1 MSTMESPLAVRAEAA
16 IRRLREVDGV
26 RVRAE
31 GEELVEIHIVSS
43 SERSPKQIVR
53 DVEAVLRTEL
63 DMGIDRRIV
72 SVALARCDDPAARRP
87 APRPVPA
94 RAERA
99 AGTAAFADPP
109 EPPPAARRPAPAPS
123 AARAEDP
130 FATPRASEPPAAPA
144 HEERIRYEN
153 ANLIVHG
160 QRTQAQVELRWK
172 GLPRIGNAS
181 GWSARDDAHRL
192 VASAT
197 TLAVQEFLADPV
209 AIGVRDVSF
218 VEAGGKRVAV
228 VVLSL
233 LAHRHEKV
241 LTGCCSVEQDTPQAV
256 VLATLAALN
265 RLVAGLRVKE
275 PTEYVLRA
283 EGIAHE
289 V

>member
-1 MSTMESPLAVRAEAA
+1 MSMMESPLAVRAEAA
-16 IRRLREVDGV
+16 IRRLREVEGVSVRTDGD
-26 RVRAE
+26 
-31 GEELVEIHIVSS
+31 ELVEIHIVSS
-43 SERSPKQIVR
+43 SQRSPKQIVR

-63 DMGIDRRIV
+63 DLAVDRRIV
-72 SVALARCDDPAARRP
+72 SVAIARSGERAARPAAGRPERAPGARPRADAADAAPAARRDAGP
-87 APRPVPA
+87 GAVP
-94 RAERA
+94 
-99 AGTAAFADPP
+99 
-109 EPPPAARRPAPAPS
+109 
-123 AARAEDP
+123 RAEDP
-130 FATPRASEPPAAPA
+130 FADRPSPEPPAPPVR
-144 HEERIRYEN
+144 EERIRYEN

-192 VASAT
+192 VATAT

-209 AIGVRDVSF
+209 ALGVRDVSF
-218 VEAGGKRVAV
+218 VDAGGKRVAV

-241 LTGCCSVEQDTPQAV
+241 LTGSCTVEQDTPQAV

-283 EGIAHE
+283 EGIATE